1 MDEQHQ
7 AQPQAE
13 YSEPI
18 AEEKPNRLKRFIKET
33 VRVLRVTKKPN
44 KQEYC
49 TTVKVTGIGIGIIGA
64 LGFVIFLIKE
74 LLLV

>member
-1 MDEQHQ
+1 MDEQPQ

-44 KQEYC
+44 KQEYWA
-49 TTVKVTGIGIGIIGA
+49 TVKVTGLA
-64 LGFVIFLIKE
+64 LV
-74 LLLV
+74 LLVL

>member
-1 MDEQHQ
+1 MDEQSP
-7 AQPQAE
+7 AQPHLQS
-13 YSEPI
+13 SEPI
-18 AEEKPNRLKRFIKET
+18 PEQKPNRLKRFIKET

-44 KQEYC
+44 KQEYW

-74 LLLV
+74 LLL

>member
-1 MDEQHQ
+1 MDESTP
-7 AQPQAE
+7 AQPPVQS
-13 YSEPI
+13 SEPLP
-18 AEEKPNRLKRFIKET
+18 EQKPNRLKRFIKET

-44 KQEYC
+44 KQEYW

-74 LLLV
+74 LLL

>member
-1 MDEQHQ
+1 MDEQPQ
-7 AQPQAE
+7 AQPHAE

-44 KQEYC
+44 KQEYW

-64 LGFVIFLIKE
+64 LGFIIFLIKE
-74 LLLV
+74 LLL

>member
-1 MDEQHQ
+1 MDEPIP
-7 AQPQAE
+7 AQPKVQS
-13 YSEPI
+13 SEPI
-18 AEEKPNRLKRFIKET
+18 SEEKPSRLKRFIKET

-44 KQEYC
+44 KQEYW

-74 LLLV
+74 LLI